1 MRKLKVGITCG
12 DINGI
17 GMEVIIKAL
26 NDTRLLNHSIP
37 IIYGSS
43 KIISYHKN
51 IVEPENFR
59 SQNIKEASQA
69 SDDRINILNCWNEA
83 VNIQL
88 GEATRESG
96 SYAAMALEACT
107 NDALDGKID
116 CMVTAPINKHA
127 MSLAGFRYIGHT
139 EYLRDRCQVEQVLM
153 MMCSEEMK
161 VSLSSG
167 HIPVQNVSS
176 VSSKE
181 KLISQIKL
189 LNSTLRMDHGIDKP
203 RIAVLGIQPHAGD
216 NGAIGDEDERIT
228 KPAVAELKKEGE
240 LVFGPYPADGFFG
253 SLSYKKFDAIMAA
266 YHDQGLIPFKMASFG
281 KGVNMTCGLPIIR
294 SSPDHGTG
302 YDIAGK
308 NAADPSS
315 FLSAY
320 FMAMDAARNRTE
332 YLKNHENPLRRNQAL
347 PSEESAD

>member
-17 GMEVIIKAL
+17 GLEVIIKAL
-26 NDTRLLNHSIP
+26 DDSRLLNHSIP

-51 IVEPENFR
+51 IVEPESFR
-59 SQNIKEASQA
+59 SQNIKDALQA
-69 SDDRINILNCWNEA
+69 SEDRINILNCWNET

-88 GEATRESG
+88 GEATKESG
-96 SYAAMALEACT
+96 SYAAMALEACV
-107 NDALDGKID
+107 NDAIEGRID
-116 CMVTAPINKHA
+116 CVVTAPVNKHA

-139 EYLRDRCQVEQVLM
+139 EYLRDKCQVEQVLM
-153 MMCSEEMK
+153 MMCSDEMK
-161 VSLSSG
+161 ISLSSG

-176 VSSKE
+176 VSSKQ
-181 KLISQIKL
+181 KLVSQLKLLIS
-189 LNSTLRMDHGIDKP
+189 SLRMDHGIEKP
-203 RIAVLGIQPHAGD
+203 RVAVLGIQPHAGD
-216 NGAIGDEDERIT
+216 MGSIGDEDERIT
-228 KPAVAELKKEGE
+228 TPAVAALKAEGE

-253 SLSYKKFDAIMAA
+253 KLNYKKFDAVMAA

-281 KGVNMTCGLPIIR
+281 QGVNMTCGLPIIR
-294 SSPDHGTG
+294 SSPDHGTA

-308 NAADPSS
+308 NEADPSS

-320 FMAMDAARNRTE
+320 FLAMDASRNRSE
-332 YLKNHENPLRRNQAL
+332 YLKNHENPIKNNQVI
-347 PSEESAD
+347 PSEGTAD